1 MLQHM
6 LHYAVFAMATSM
18 SLSASAAAMGFAV
31 VYASS
36 SGHFF
41 RLICGVTVK
50 LQNLNLL
57 RPRMNAL
64 PGD

>member
-1 MLQHM
+1 M
-6 LHYAVFAMATSM
+6 LHYTVFAVATSM
-18 SLSASAAAMGFAV
+18 SLGASAAAMGFAM

-41 RLICGVTVK
+41 RLICGGTVK

-57 RPRMNAL
+57 RLRMNAL
-64 PGD
+64 LGD